1 MARLSW
7 LGRLVTQRDG
17 TPTTNRAEWRATWL
31 TETSAFSLHQIRLC
45 ESLSVVAA
53 VMHGSECWC
62 KLKKMKGE
70 YSRDDELAK
79 KNERSNQKRLIRNE
93 VIRDK
98 LKHKQTV
105 LHRIKKKRLNWFGH
119 VTCPGWMTAARAL
132 NYHVQGERNKGRIP
146 KSGLR
151 TSNKMSGIWDMTR
164 NRCSNR
170 LSQVQT
176 FCVTTSSSTAGAD
189 GRENNNNRI
198 PVM

>member
-1 MARLSW
+1 
-7 LGRLVTQRDG
+7 
-17 TPTTNRAEWRATWL
+17 
-31 TETSAFSLHQIRLC
+31 
-45 ESLSVVAA
+45 
-53 VMHGSECWC
+53 
-62 KLKKMKGE
+62 
-70 YSRDDELAK
+70 
-79 KNERSNQKRLIRNE
+79 
-93 VIRDK
+93 
-98 LKHKQTV
+98 
-105 LHRIKKKRLNWFGH
+105 
-119 VTCPGWMTAARAL
+119 MTAARAL
-132 NYHVQGERNKGRIP
+132 NYHVQGERNKGRIPNRGRIP